1 MGRTITKPKLLLV
14 EGKDEVELFSKLIA
28 DLDLVDIEVRDV
40 KGKTRFRDRL
50 EVLIEGPGHE
60 IITSV
65 GIIRDADKNPAGAFE
80 SICGALEDVGLPRPT
95 APLQPAGDAPQVMV
109 MILPDGET
117 PGMLEDLCLES
128 VSEDPAMLCVDEYFR
143 CLEERLEMLPR
154 NPSKARVRAFLAS
167 MEWLEE
173 AHFEYLQGR
182 LGEYLPELPDA
193 PSVAKTHTFLAS
205 RYKPDL
211 DMGIAAQAGY
221 WRFDHPAFEQAKRF
235 LSTL

>member
-1 MGRTITKPKLLLV
+1 
-14 EGKDEVELFSKLIA
+14 
-28 DLDLVDIEVRDV
+28 
-40 KGKTRFRDRL
+40 
-50 EVLIEGPGHE
+50 
-60 IITSV
+60 
-65 GIIRDADKNPAGAFE
+65 
-80 SICGALEDVGLPRPT
+80 
-95 APLQPAGDAPQVMV
+95 
-109 MILPDGET
+109 
-117 PGMLEDLCLES
+117 MLEDLCLES

-154 NPSKARVRAFLAS
+154 NPSKARVRGFLAS

-173 AHFEYLQGR
+173 AHFEYLQRR

>member
-80 SICGALEDVGLPRPT
+80 SVCGAL
-95 APLQPAGDAPQVMV
+95 
-109 MILPDGET
+109 
-117 PGMLEDLCLES
+117 
-128 VSEDPAMLCVDEYFR
+128 
-143 CLEERLEMLPR
+143 
-154 NPSKARVRAFLAS
+154 
-167 MEWLEE
+167 
-173 AHFEYLQGR
+173 
-182 LGEYLPELPDA
+182 
-193 PSVAKTHTFLAS
+193 
-205 RYKPDL
+205 
-211 DMGIAAQAGY
+211 
-221 WRFDHPAFEQAKRF
+221 
-235 LSTL
+235 